1 MHASLASIGRA
12 CTVEDE
18 EPPETPSRSSI
29 DSQTEYAPSEPRRS
43 PALSLPLRDLIQRTT
58 TLTKQTCIVPY
69 FRKVIPV
76 EQSVQEKK
84 ANEQE
89 PCVSTGTPELISS
102 PVEIDARLNR
112 LSRLHRLCE
121 LVRKTIWLDSMA
133 GVCNELNS
141 SWINLS
147 RQSDRITS
155 KEYSNLDACN
165 SSFSHIPKP
174 VCQSSI
180 RNANH
185 YSATLPTCSGDS
197 TRTKDLPQSDPY
209 SFKNSVS
216 TCASQLGELR
226 VLCESLRQSLT
237 QTKRFGHEQYTMHEQ
252 WRNSAGGRFSDVDN
266 KTFSPLRL
274 LGVCTTELTSMTL
287 LSAHHLVFS
296 GLSLLAHS
304 DLTRFTHGDLWE
316 MMRGMEELD
325 ILSRHIQT
333 NRRLAHSI
341 SLRLFLTRN
350 LHRSHGTCNWHQ
362 LLETD
367 VFSRAITPFPSI
379 SVGYLF
385 VILADQRS
393 VRLCDTVFRQLC
405 TICSHDQ
412 PTPTALE
419 VTVGTPTQHRPSA
432 EDEKPGRSH
441 LVEAFRNYL
450 HDNYGRSASEYLRS
464 EYEFISGFLDVL
476 SQSTNLLYHVEKLK
490 LVCSAAAAAQ
500 SKKAELSR
508 ELQSMRVPLSPFGIT
523 TSSHAMSVE
532 GKHGILIRRG
542 SGEKTIAKQQQE
554 QNFGSSSRTKERH
567 KDVISYYQN
576 TLHRACT
583 LDRYVATGSTV
594 CPLSEDTTEI
604 NGKTSHDGPA
614 EAYSDTGDAQ
624 TNAEEQNADSQRNT
638 KKSVQ
643 WSDHRE
649 ISTRHQVIGRFLEMM
664 WQYSEQRLNT
674 MFLIPPEYQI
684 TSIQSCGLSNVP
696 ATHEPQSN
704 WKLSSCLCLS
714 PSKLHNFA
722 SKVQQV
728 AKSDVFPA
736 GLVPVLKRQALKLDE
751 LAHRRC
757 YFSEL
762 LRLKVNTRRYHCPPG
777 PDPTFLVSQLSASD
791 GRCSL
796 STTQKPVTSPQSP
809 GTAASSGFTESESVE
824 CVTSILN
831 RLRLDDELPEEG
843 SGTLCENGHSR
854 TSHICSSALRMALV
868 STVQLLLQCAQNFSP
883 SSSTQTEDTHTR
895 MAVSYLSSM
904 GFHTKLE
911 APLKLTGLQSSERV
925 QSAYSI
931 CRRLSAVA
939 FRLLQLI
946 SSIADNTTACYRNL
960 LSNCLCRAEK
970 DVYPGSIGLI
980 RLVSRTALEEK
991 ATTAH
996 LLAQCT
1002 LVHELVRTVV
1012 NSVHRYCTPH
1022 EQHISSPEEHLD
1034 TVTDNEPDWSI
1045 NPNILSHLRL
1055 GIPSAVRF
1063 FKVFQCLRTIDQSI
1077 THLSSR
1083 IKHMQLLDESQFRNV
1098 CDAVLRQLY
1107 TAGSPFD
1114 ANTEAVRTDYVDGLV
1129 DCFNDLSPLLTCTDR
1144 HASCVCPFHEHVYT
1158 SVCRTLF
1165 ELFCRTWYNGLQSRL
1180 QTLDTSQSSF
1190 LLLNSTTRTCRL
1202 LIDSMLGQKSPLPVH
1217 LRRILQECDSF
1228 QQLRAYSS
1236 DSCEDLVYCFNTSC
1250 PSGCEFSPPSSAPNS
1265 PAFSVIQ
1272 PSLSEVPA
1280 HFLGMPKN
1288 QSPSDKT
1295 STAPSCST
1303 PDCTAD
1309 CSSVS
1314 STSSSSSTAKRLRI
1328 KFANRLNAPTDAI
1341 AALAAGVRTSF
1352 MTSFKTLSAVS
1363 ESKLTSSNLFTH
1375 SSTSPLPT
1383 RSPSPSPDHN
1393 SAATSKL

>member
-29 DSQTEYAPSEPRRS
+29 DSQIEYVPSEPRWS
-43 PALSLPLRDLIQRTT
+43 PAVSLPVRDLIQRTT

-69 FRKVIPV
+69 FCKVIPL
-76 EQSVQEKK
+76 EQSVQENKQ
-84 ANEQE
+84 NEQA
-89 PCVSTGTPELISS
+89 PCVSTGAPELISS

-133 GVCNELNS
+133 GVCNELSS

-174 VCQSSI
+174 VCQSSM
-180 RNANH
+180 RTATH
-185 YSATLPTCSGDS
+185 YSATRPTCSGDS
-197 TRTKDLPQSDPY
+197 TRTQDLPQSDPY
-209 SFKNSVS
+209 SSRNSAS
-216 TCASQLGELR
+216 TYASQLGELR

-237 QTKRFGHEQYTMHEQ
+237 QTKRFGHEQYTLHEQ
-252 WRNSAGGRFSDVDN
+252 WRNSAGGRFSAVHN
-266 KTFSPLRL
+266 TTLSPLRL

-325 ILSRHIQT
+325 ILSRHIQN

-350 LHRSHGTCNWHQ
+350 LARSHGTCNWHQ
-362 LLETD
+362 LLETE
-367 VFSRAITPFPSI
+367 VFSRAITPVPSV

-393 VRLCDTVFRQLC
+393 IRLSDTVFRQLC

-412 PTPTALE
+412 PALE
-419 VTVGTPTQHRPSA
+419 VGGGISTQHRPSA
-432 EDEKPGRSH
+432 EDEKPGRSN

-508 ELQSMRVPLSPFGIT
+508 DFQSMRVSYSPFGT
-523 TSSHAMSVE
+523 PTSSHAMSVE

-542 SGEKTIAKQQQE
+542 SGEKISAKQQQQQE
-554 QNFGSSSRTKERH
+554 QNFASSSRTKERH

-594 CPLSEDTTEI
+594 CPLSEDTAEI
-604 NGKTSHDGPA
+604 NGKTSHSRPA
-614 EAYSDTGDAQ
+614 EASSDTEDAQ
-624 TNAEEQNADSQRNT
+624 TNVEEQNTDCQRNT

-684 TSIQSCGLSNVP
+684 TTIQSCGLPDVP
-696 ATHEPQSN
+696 ATRESQSN
-704 WKLSSCLCLS
+704 WKLSPCLCLS

-722 SKVQQV
+722 SKVQEV

-762 LRLKVNTRRYHCPPG
+762 LKLIASTRRYHCPPE
-777 PDPTFLVSQLSASD
+777 PDPTFLVSQQSVSD
-791 GRCSL
+791 GHCSL
-796 STTQKPVTSPQSP
+796 STTQRPATSPQSP
-809 GTAASSGFTESESVE
+809 GTAISSGFTESNSVE
-824 CVTSILN
+824 CVTSILT
-831 RLRLDDELPEEG
+831 RLRLDDELPAKVSRTPE
-843 SGTLCENGHSR
+843 ENGHSR
-854 TSHICSSALRMALV
+854 TPPICSSALRTAMV
-868 STVQLLLQCAQNFSP
+868 STVQLLLQCAQHFSP
-883 SSSTQTEDTHTR
+883 SSSTHNEDTHIR
-895 MAVSYLSSM
+895 MVVSCLSSM

-925 QSAYSI
+925 QSAYNI

-939 FRLLQLI
+939 FRLLRLI
-946 SSIADNTTACYRNL
+946 SSIADNTTACYQDIL
-960 LSNCLCRAEK
+960 LNCMCHSEK
-970 DVYPGSIGLI
+970 DVYPGSVGLL
-980 RLVSRTALEEK
+980 RLVSRTALEET
-991 ATTAH
+991 ATIAH

-1002 LVHELVRTVV
+1002 LVHGL
-1012 NSVHRYCTPH
+1012 
-1022 EQHISSPEEHLD
+1022 
-1034 TVTDNEPDWSI
+1034 
-1045 NPNILSHLRL
+1045 
-1055 GIPSAVRF
+1055 
-1063 FKVFQCLRTIDQSI
+1063 
-1077 THLSSR
+1077 
-1083 IKHMQLLDESQFRNV
+1083 HMQLLDESLFRNV

-1107 TAGSPFD
+1107 AAGSLSD
-1114 ANTEAVRTDYVDGLV
+1114 ANAETVHTDYVDGLV
-1129 DCFNDLSPLLTCTDR
+1129 DCFNDLAPLLTCTNR
-1144 HASCVCPFHEHVYT
+1144 HTPCVCPFHEHVYI

-1165 ELFCRTWYNGLQSRL
+1165 ELFCGTWYDSLQSRL
-1180 QTLDTSQSSF
+1180 QTLDTSQS
-1190 LLLNSTTRTCRL
+1190 
-1202 LIDSMLGQKSPLPVH
+1202 G
-1217 LRRILQECDSF
+1217 
-1228 QQLRAYSS
+1228 
-1236 DSCEDLVYCFNTSC
+1236 
-1250 PSGCEFSPPSSAPNS
+1250 
-1265 PAFSVIQ
+1265 
-1272 PSLSEVPA
+1272 
-1280 HFLGMPKN
+1280 
-1288 QSPSDKT
+1288 
-1295 STAPSCST
+1295 
-1303 PDCTAD
+1303 
-1309 CSSVS
+1309 
-1314 STSSSSSTAKRLRI
+1314 
-1328 KFANRLNAPTDAI
+1328 
-1341 AALAAGVRTSF
+1341 
-1352 MTSFKTLSAVS
+1352 
-1363 ESKLTSSNLFTH
+1363 
-1375 SSTSPLPT
+1375 
-1383 RSPSPSPDHN
+1383 
-1393 SAATSKL
+1393 